1 MKFNKEQLI
10 EQIRAIGQGL
20 IDNAPSMI
28 TDVENM
34 SNIDISISFTPDSVP
49 SVSFSTGFYPKTLL
63 DYFKNNY

>member
-10 EQIRAIGQGL
+10 EQIRVIGQGL
-20 IDNAPSMI
+20 IDNASSMV

-49 SVSFSTGFYPKTLL
+49 SVSFSTDFYPNTLL

>member
-10 EQIRAIGQGL
+10 EQIKAIGQGL
-20 IDNAPSMI
+20 VDNAPSMI

-49 SVSFSTGFYPKTLL
+49 SVSFSTGFYPNTLL
-63 DYFKNNY
+63 NYFKNNY

>member
-20 IDNAPSMI
+20 VDNASSMV

-49 SVSFSTGFYPKTLL
+49 SVSFSTGFYPNTLL
-63 DYFKNNY
+63 NYFKNNY